1 MEIIL
6 ISGLASACVLTAI
19 EGLVTPLGKWRGLLA
34 LALSSGFI
42 ALLGTNLKT
51 LLPTLLAATFVG
63 LTLSIVVE
71 QLFTGITTPRQA
83 RGLPNKVDR
92 L

>member
-1 MEIIL
+1 METIL

-19 EGLVTPLGKWRGLLA
+19 EGLVIPLGKWRGLLA
-34 LALSSGFI
+34 LALSGGFVV
-42 ALLGTNLKT
+42 LLGFTLKT
-51 LLPTLLAATFVG
+51 ILPVILASTFVG
-63 LTLSIVVE
+63 LTLSIIVE
-71 QLFTGITTPRQA
+71 QLFTGTTTPRQS